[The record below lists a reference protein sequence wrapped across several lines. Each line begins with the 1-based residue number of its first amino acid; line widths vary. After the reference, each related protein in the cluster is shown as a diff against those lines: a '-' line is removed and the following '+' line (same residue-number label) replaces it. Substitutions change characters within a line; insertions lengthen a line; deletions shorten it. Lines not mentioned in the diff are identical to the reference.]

1 MSDKKAPPSS
11 NPENSGDK
19 KAADKKLP
27 QDVPV
32 VTEKAEPKS
41 NFAKAAQSTGK
52 DTGKDKGKGT
62 DKPASKSASGSTK
75 KPPQA
80 RTANKGRGWTW
91 FWLLILFLIAVA
103 VAAWYLL
110 PGVRQQVGQHLQSL
124 PVIGEYFS
132 SRDPITVTAPA
143 QSTATGSAAQSVT
156 GNDTQSPAD
165 SATDSQPGAASATQ
179 QAPVPEQPMLQPGES
194 RPTPDDANS
203 SPATPMGTSPVPP
216 QHQNAQM
223 ISELRQQLSQ
233 QNQQLSQ
240 QSQTI
245 QQLQQQLA
253 GLQRNVTAQ
262 GARLSQLGNASRE
275 DWQLAEADY
284 LLRLANQRLMLE
296 QDSRAALGLL
306 KEVDTIVRQVDL
318 PDLYGVRQQLA
329 RDITA
334 LKLVENVD
342 REGIYLRLRA
352 LEEQMVKL
360 NIQPQFDLAKR
371 DATAAQAQADNTEVG
386 EDHFRSSWDNFVN
399 FLKGSVRIRDGEVD
413 PVLLSPQS
421 ETRFRQS
428 LRLNMEQAELAVLRA
443 DETVFKDSISH
454 ARQLLLDYG
463 VDNPQRQVILRE
475 LEELSQEKIKTE
487 LPNLS
492 ASQSA
497 LRNYIERMHK
507 VSSGQSDDSGNGGS
521 FQ

>member
-1 MSDKKAPPSS
+1 MSDKKAPP
-11 NPENSGDK
+11 PTTPDNSGDK
-19 KAADKKLP
+19 KASDKGTAK
-27 QDVPV
+27 DVPV
-32 VTEKAEPKS
+32 VTRKAEPQS
-41 NFAKAAQSTGK
+41 NFAKAAGTG
-52 DTGKDKGKGT
+52 GKSGSKPGG
-62 DKPASKSASGSTK
+62 KPASGSAKKSPRPSK
-75 KPPQA
+75 K
-80 RTANKGRGWTW
+80 KRGWGW
-91 FWLLILFLIAVA
+91 FWLLLLVLIAIA
-103 VAAWYLL
+103 VAAWYLV
-110 PGVRQQVGQHLQSL
+110 PGLREQVGQHLQTLPVVGKHFSTSAGNAAQATRSTTTQDAAQNTSSNLESSTDTSSARESL
-124 PVIGEYFS
+124 PDTG
-132 SRDPITVTAPA
+132 TAR
-143 QSTATGSAAQSVT
+143 TDTGNTQSAA
-156 GNDTQSPAD
+156 
-165 SATDSQPGAASATQ
+165 
-179 QAPVPEQPMLQPGES
+179 QAPVPEQPMLQPGEA
-194 RPTPDDANS
+194 PLTPPS
-203 SPATPMGTSPVPP
+203 STSPVPP
-216 QHQNAQM
+216 QDHSAQL
-223 ISELRQQLSQ
+223 IGELRQQLSQ

-275 DWQLAEADY
+275 DWKLAEADY

-306 KEVDTIVRQVDL
+306 KEVDTIIRQVDL

-342 REGIYLRLRA
+342 REGLYLRLRA

-371 DATAAQAQADNTEVG
+371 DAAAAQAQADNTGVG
-386 EDHFRSSWDNFVN
+386 EEHFRSSWDNFVN

-443 DETVFKDSISH
+443 DDTVYKDSLSH

-463 VDNPQRQVILRE
+463 VENPQREVILRE
-475 LEELSQEKIKTE
+475 LQELSAEKIKTE

-507 VSSGQSDDSGNGGS
+507 VSSGQADDGNNGGDS
-521 FQ
+521 Q

>member
-11 NPENSGDK
+11 TPENSGDK
-19 KAADKKLP
+19 KATDKDLP
-27 QDVPV
+27 KDVPV
-32 VTEKAEPKS
+32 VTRKAETKS
-41 NFAKAAQSTGK
+41 NFAKAA
-52 DTGKDKGKGT
+52 KGT
-62 DKPASKSASGSTK
+62 SQTRGKTDGKSTAGAGN
-75 KPPQA
+75 KPPRA
-80 RTANKGRGWTW
+80 RTAKKGRGWTW
-91 FWLLILFLIAVA
+91 FWLLLLALIAAA
-103 VAAWYLL
+103 VAAWYLV
-110 PGVRQQVGQHLQSL
+110 PGVRQEVGQHLQAL
-124 PVIGEYFS
+124 PVVGKHFASDSRSATSPTPSQQNTATSTNTASDSDSAPS
-132 SRDPITVTAPA
+132 SSATVDAD
-143 QSTATGSAAQSVT
+143 TGSAAT
-156 GNDTQSPAD
+156 
-165 SATDSQPGAASATQ
+165 TQ
-179 QAPVPEQPMLQPGES
+179 QQPPQPEQPMLQPEES
-194 RPTPDDANS
+194 RPTPPPSATSPS
-203 SPATPMGTSPVPP
+203 SPELPANTSPVPP
-216 QHQNAQM
+216 QDQSAQL
-223 ISELRQQLSQ
+223 IGELRQQLTQ
-233 QNQQLSQ
+233 QNQQLSA

-306 KEVDTIVRQVDL
+306 NEVDTIVRQVDL

-342 REGIYLRLRA
+342 REGLYLRLRA

-371 DATAAQAQADNTEVG
+371 DAAAAQTQADNKAVG
-386 EDHFRSSWDNFVN
+386 EDHVRSSWDNFLN

-443 DETVFKDSISH
+443 DDTVFKDALNH

-463 VDNPQRQVILRE
+463 VDNPQRAVILRE
-475 LEELSQEKIKTE
+475 LEELSQETIKTD

-492 ASQSA
+492 ASQTA
-497 LRNYIERMHK
+497 LRNYINRMHK
-507 VSSGQSDDSGNGGS
+507 VSSGQSADSGNGGS
-521 FQ
+521 YQ

>member
-1 MSDKKAPPSS
+1 MSDKKAPP
-11 NPENSGDK
+11 PATPDNSGDK
-19 KAADKKLP
+19 KASDKDTDKGTAK
-27 QDVPV
+27 DVPV
-32 VTEKAEPKS
+32 VTRKAEPQS
-41 NFAKAAQSTGK
+41 NFAKAAQTG
-52 DTGKDKGKGT
+52 GK
-62 DKPASKSASGSTK
+62 SGSKPGEKPSPGSAK
-75 KPPQA
+75 KPRPSA
-80 RTANKGRGWTW
+80 KKKRGWGW
-91 FWLLILFLIAVA
+91 FWLLLIVLIAIA
-103 VAAWYLL
+103 VAAWYLV
-110 PGVRQQVGQHLQSL
+110 PGVRQQVGQHLQAL
-124 PVIGEYFS
+124 PVVGKHFS
-132 SRDPITVTAPA
+132 ASASNPTQATRTTPKPDAAPTNLEGSPDTTSVREPQRDTGTADND
-143 QSTATGSAAQSVT
+143 T
-156 GNDTQSPAD
+156 GNTQSAP
-165 SATDSQPGAASATQ
+165 QP
-179 QAPVPEQPMLQPGES
+179 PVPEQPMLQPGEAP
-194 RPTPDDANS
+194 PTPPS
-203 SPATPMGTSPVPP
+203 STSPVPP
-216 QHQNAQM
+216 QDHSAQL
-223 ISELRQQLSQ
+223 IGELRQQLSQ

-275 DWQLAEADY
+275 DWKLAEADY

-306 KEVDTIVRQVDL
+306 KEVDTIVRRVDL

-342 REGIYLRLRA
+342 REGLYLRLRA

-371 DATAAQAQADNTEVG
+371 DAAAAQAQADNTDVG
-386 EDHFRSSWDNFVN
+386 EEHFRSSWDNFVN
-399 FLKGSVRIRDGEVD
+399 FLKGSVRIRDGAVD

-443 DETVFKDSISH
+443 DDTVYKDSLNH

-463 VDNPQRQVILRE
+463 VENPQREVILRE
-475 LEELSQEKIKTE
+475 LQELSEETIKTE

-507 VSSGQSDDSGNGGS
+507 VSSGQMDDDINGGDS
-521 FQ
+521 Q

>member
-1 MSDKKAPPSS
+1 MSDKKVPPSS
-11 NPENSGDK
+11 RTDTGASSGTPD
-19 KAADKKLP
+19 ARQEIPL
-27 QDVPV
+27 
-32 VTEKAEPKS
+32 VTRKAEPKS
-41 NFAKAAQSTGK
+41 NFAKADSGK
-52 DTGKDKGKGT
+52 TT
-62 DKPASKSASGSTK
+62 ETSSKT
-75 KPPQA
+75 
-80 RTANKGRGWTW
+80 RTAKKRSGWLW
-91 FWLLILFLIAVA
+91 LWLLLLTLIAAA

-110 PGVRQQVGQHLQSL
+110 PGMRQQVSQQLQTL
-124 PVIGEYFS
+124 PVIGRYLTTNERTAS
-132 SRDPITVTAPA
+132 TSDARSVSGTNPTAQTESAPVTPPTTDQPNADAPATA
-143 QSTATGSAAQSVT
+143 QST
-156 GNDTQSPAD
+156 
-165 SATDSQPGAASATQ
+165 
-179 QAPVPEQPMLQPGES
+179 PEQPIPQPDTP
-194 RPTPDDANS
+194 RPTP
-203 SPATPMGTSPVPP
+203 PTATAPVPP
-216 QHQNAQM
+216 QDHSAQL
-223 ISELRQQLSQ
+223 IGELRQQLAQ
-233 QNQQLSQ
+233 QA
-240 QSQTI
+240 QTI

-262 GARLSQLGNASRE
+262 GNRLSQLGNASRE

-306 KEVDTIVRQVDL
+306 QEVDTIVRNVDL

-334 LKLVENVD
+334 LKLAENVD

-352 LEEQMVKL
+352 LEEQMTKL
-360 NIQPQFDLAKR
+360 NIQPQFDLAQH
-371 DATAAQAQADNTEVG
+371 DAAAAQYQAENKDVG
-386 EDHFRSSWDNFVN
+386 ENHFRSSWSNFVD

-443 DETVFKDSISH
+443 DEAVYKDSLNH

-463 VDNPQRQVILRE
+463 VDNPQRQVILGE
-475 LEELSQEKIKTE
+475 LESLAQEKITTD

-497 LRNYIERMHK
+497 LRNYIDRMHK
-507 VSSGQSDDSGNGGS
+507 VSSGQLPDSSNGGI
-521 FQ
+521 QP

>member
-1 MSDKKAPPSS
+1 MSDKKVPPSS
-11 NPENSGDK
+11 GTENSARSNNPDI
-19 KAADKKLP
+19 KADNQQHIPL
-27 QDVPV
+27 

-41 NFAKAAQSTGK
+41 NFAKA
-52 DTGKDKGKGT
+52 DTGKTAGKV
-62 DKPASKSASGSTK
+62 SAPRTVK
-75 KPPQA
+75 KRSA
-80 RTANKGRGWTW
+80 WRW
-91 FWLLILFLIAVA
+91 FWLLLLLLVAAA
-103 VAAWYLL
+103 VAAWYLV
-110 PGVRQQVGQHLQSL
+110 PGVRQQLSEQLQSL
-124 PVIGEYFS
+124 PVIGQHF
-132 SRDPITVTAPA
+132 
-143 QSTATGSAAQSVT
+143 
-156 GNDTQSPAD
+156 
-165 SATDSQPGAASATQ
+165 ATDSSGTRSSDAQNTSEADSSQSAPEAPQVPSDETNAQ
-179 QAPVPEQPMLQPGES
+179 APTSVAPVPEQPVLQPDES
-194 RPTPDDANS
+194 RPPEPS
-203 SPATPMGTSPVPP
+203 STSPVPP
-216 QHQNAQM
+216 QDHSAQM
-223 ISELRQQLSQ
+223 IVQLREQLA
-233 QNQQLSQ
+233 Q

-245 QQLQQQLA
+245 QQLEQQLA

-262 GARLSQLGNASRE
+262 GNRLSQLGNASRE

-306 KEVDTIVRQVDL
+306 QEVDTIVRDVDL

-334 LKLVENVD
+334 LKLAENVD
-342 REGIYLRLRA
+342 REGLYLRLRA
-352 LEEQMVKL
+352 LEEQMVNL

-371 DATAAQAQADNTEVG
+371 DVAAAQHQADNRDVG
-386 EDHFRSSWDNFVN
+386 EDHFRSSWDNFVD

-443 DETVFKDSISH
+443 DDTVYKDSLAH

-463 VDNPQRQVILRE
+463 VDNPQRQVILSE
-475 LEELSQEKIKTE
+475 LEDLGQQKITTD

-497 LRNYIERMHK
+497 LRNYIDRMHK
-507 VSSGQSDDSGNGGS
+507 VSSGQSPDSDNGGE
-521 FQ
+521 QP

>member
-1 MSDKKAPPSS
+1 MSDKKAPPPSTPGKTDNAKS
-11 NPENSGDK
+11 DDK
-19 KAADKKLP
+19 
-27 QDVPV
+27 DVPM
-32 VTEKAEPKS
+32 VTRKAEPKS
-41 NFAKAAQSTGK
+41 NFAKAAETPGK
-52 DTGKDKGKGT
+52 REGKAAT
-62 DKPASKSASGSTK
+62 KSGAGK
-75 KPPQA
+75 KPPKA
-80 RTANKGRGWTW
+80 RTTSKRRGWTW
-91 FWLLILFLIAVA
+91 FWLLILVLIAAA
-103 VAAWYLL
+103 VAAWYLV
-110 PGVRQQVGQHLQSL
+110 PGVRQQVGQQLQSL
-124 PVIGEYFS
+124 PVIGKHFTGIAS
-132 SRDPITVTAPA
+132 SPETISPPTQNAATAQGSPNTPA
-143 QSTATGSAAQSVT
+143 PSQQQDTGAVSA
-156 GNDTQSPAD
+156 
-165 SATDSQPGAASATQ
+165 QPGSET
-179 QAPVPEQPMLQPGES
+179 PPEQSAPSEQPVRQADES
-194 RPTPDDANS
+194 RP
-203 SPATPMGTSPVPP
+203 ATPANTSPVPP
-216 QHQNAQM
+216 KDQSAQL
-223 ISELRQQLSQ
+223 IGALRQQLSQ

-240 QSQTI
+240 QGQTI

-262 GARLSQLGNASRE
+262 GNRLSQLGNASRE

-306 KEVDTIVRQVDL
+306 QEVDTIVRDVDL

-329 RDITA
+329 RDVTA

-342 REGIYLRLRA
+342 REGLYLRLRA

-371 DATAAQAQADNTEVG
+371 DAAAAQNQAQTEDVG
-386 EDHFRSSWDNFVN
+386 EAHFRSSWDNFVD

-443 DETVFKDSISH
+443 DETVYKASLTQ

-475 LEELSQEKIKTE
+475 LEELSQETIKTD

-497 LRNYIERMHK
+497 LRSYIDRMHK
-507 VSSGQSDDSGNGGS
+507 VSSGQADDSGNGGS

>member
-11 NPENSGDK
+11 TPENSGDK
-19 KAADKKLP
+19 KAADKTLP
-27 QDVPV
+27 DNVPV

-41 NFAKAAQSTGK
+41 NFAKAAQSSTKSG
-52 DTGKDKGKGT
+52 
-62 DKPASKSASGSTK
+62 DKPAGKSSSGGDK
-75 KPPQA
+75 KPPRA
-80 RTANKGRGWTW
+80 RTGKKGRGWTW
-91 FWLLILFLIAVA
+91 FWLLLLVLIAAA

-110 PGVRQQVGQHLQSL
+110 PGVRQQVGQQLQSV
-124 PVIGEYFS
+124 PVIGEYLA
-132 SRDPITVTAPA
+132 PTATAPVTVTQPA
-143 QSTATGSAAQSVT
+143 QNTATGSGSQ
-156 GNDTQSPAD
+156 NDTASRA
-165 SATDSQPGAASATQ
+165 SAPQTDPGTATQ
-179 QAPVPEQPMLQPGES
+179 QPPVPEQPMLQPGES
-194 RPTPDDANS
+194 RPVPPETPDTSPSAPS
-203 SPATPMGTSPVPP
+203 STSPVPP
-216 QHQNAQM
+216 QHQNAQL
-223 ISELRQQLSQ
+223 IDGLRQQLAQ
-233 QNQQLSQ
+233 QNQQLTQ

-245 QQLQQQLA
+245 EQLQQQLA

-342 REGIYLRLRA
+342 REGLYLRLRA

-371 DATAAQAQADNTEVG
+371 DAAAAQAQADNTGVG
-386 EDHFRSSWDNFVN
+386 EEHFRSSWDNFLD

-443 DETVFKDSISH
+443 DETVFKDSLAH
-454 ARQLLLDYG
+454 AQQLLLDYG

-475 LEELSQEKIKTE
+475 LEELSQETIKTE

-507 VSSGQSDDSGNGGS
+507 VSSGQSDDSDNGGS

>member
-1 MSDKKAPPSS
+1 MSDKKAPPPSTPD
-11 NPENSGDK
+11 NNGDK
-19 KAADKKLP
+19 KADEK
-27 QDVPV
+27 DVPM
-32 VTEKAEPKS
+32 VTRKAEPKS
-41 NFAKAAQSTGK
+41 NFAKAAETSGK
-52 DTGKDKGKGT
+52 SGDKAG
-62 DKPASKSASGSTK
+62 SKSSADAGK
-75 KPPQA
+75 KPPKA
-80 RTANKGRGWTW
+80 RTVKKGRGWTW
-91 FWLLILFLIAVA
+91 FWLLLLVLIAA
-103 VAAWYLL
+103 AIAAWYLL
-110 PGVRQQVGQHLQSL
+110 PGVRQQVGQHLQTL
-124 PVIGEYFS
+124 PVIGKHFS
-132 SRDPITVTAPA
+132 TDSSAGSTSDSLTADTPITTAPA
-143 QSTATGSAAQSVT
+143 NQSNTGQADTSQTNPSSNGAQSDPT
-156 GNDTQSPAD
+156 AG
-165 SATDSQPGAASATQ
+165 TQ
-179 QAPVPEQPMLQPGES
+179 QLPPPEQPILQPEDS
-194 RPTPDDANS
+194 RPSPDTS
-203 SPATPMGTSPVPP
+203 SPNTPAATSPIPP
-216 QHQNAQM
+216 QDQSAQL
-223 ISELRQQLSQ
+223 IRALRQQLSQ
-233 QNQQLSQ
+233 QNQQLTQ
-240 QSQTI
+240 QGETI

-262 GARLSQLGNASRE
+262 GNRLSQLGNASRE

-306 KEVDTIVRQVDL
+306 QEVDTIMRQVDL
-318 PDLYGVRQQLA
+318 PDLFGVRQQLA
-329 RDITA
+329 RDITE

-342 REGIYLRLRA
+342 REGLYLRLRA

-371 DATAAQAQADNTEVG
+371 DAASAKSQADNADVG
-386 EDHFRSSWDNFVN
+386 EAHFRSSWDNFVD

-443 DETVFKDSISH
+443 DDTVYNESLNH

-463 VDNPQRQVILRE
+463 VENPQRQVILRE
-475 LEELSQEKIKTE
+475 LEELSQEKVKTD

-497 LRNYIERMHK
+497 LRNYIDRMHK
-507 VSSGQSDDSGNGGS
+507 VSAGQSDDSGNGGS

>member
-1 MSDKKAPPSS
+1 MSDKKAPPPSTPD
-11 NPENSGDK
+11 NNGDK
-19 KAADKKLP
+19 KADEK
-27 QDVPV
+27 DVPM
-32 VTEKAEPKS
+32 VTRKAEPKS
-41 NFAKAAQSTGK
+41 NFAKAAETSGK
-52 DTGKDKGKGT
+52 SGDKAT
-62 DKPASKSASGSTK
+62 SKSSAGAGK
-75 KPPQA
+75 KPPKA
-80 RTANKGRGWTW
+80 GTAKKGRGWTW
-91 FWLLILFLIAVA
+91 FWLLLLVLIAAA

-110 PGVRQQVGQHLQSL
+110 PGVRQQVGQHLQTL
-124 PVIGEYFS
+124 PVIGKHFAAGS
-132 SRDPITVTAPA
+132 STTDTANSPQ
-143 QSTATGSAAQSVT
+143 QS
-156 GNDTQSPAD
+156 GNDNRGATTPDYQAD
-165 SATDSQPGAASATQ
+165 TNQGNSSSDALPSDATASAQ
-179 QAPVPEQPMLQPGES
+179 QPPTPEQPILQPEES
-194 RPTPDDANS
+194 RPSPDTS
-203 SPATPMGTSPVPP
+203 SPNTPAATSPIPP
-216 QHQNAQM
+216 QDQSAQL
-223 ISELRQQLSQ
+223 IRALRQQLSQ
-233 QNQQLSQ
+233 QNQQLTQ
-240 QSQTI
+240 QGETI
-245 QQLQQQLA
+245 EQLQQQLA

-262 GARLSQLGNASRE
+262 GNRLSQLGNASRE

-306 KEVDTIVRQVDL
+306 QEVDTIMRQVDL
-318 PDLYGVRQQLA
+318 PDLFGVRQQLA
-329 RDITA
+329 RDITE

-342 REGIYLRLRA
+342 REGLYLRLRA

-371 DATAAQAQADNTEVG
+371 DAASAKAQADNADVG
-386 EDHFRSSWDNFVN
+386 DAHFRSSWDNFVD

-443 DETVFKDSISH
+443 DDTVYKESLNH

-463 VDNPQRQVILRE
+463 VENPQRQVILRE
-475 LEELSQEKIKTE
+475 LEELSQEKVKTD

-497 LRNYIERMHK
+497 LRNYIDRMHK
-507 VSSGQSDDSGNGGS
+507 VSAGRSDDSGNGGS